1 MIETLTMARD
11 IIFHLYR
18 FQLIMKILSILF
30 KINIFI
36 LLFTSSV
43 FSQKG
48 NDTIT
53 VIDVKS
59 LMEPYQNKNP
69 DTIAYMLSQYPA
81 VFPGGRD
88 SLNAYVKMYL
98 FRKSI
103 QVAKDK
109 TMILCIFIIEK
120 SGCVSEVEI
129 LTPNNQNSELENG
142 VKNALYS
149 SPNWTPAS
157 QDGKKL
163 RFKTILPFHFP

>member
-1 MIETLTMARD
+1 
-11 IIFHLYR
+11 
-18 FQLIMKILSILF
+18 MKILSILF
-30 KINIFI
+30 KVNILI
-36 LLFTSSV
+36 LLFSSSV

-53 VIDVKS
+53 VMDVKS
-59 LMEPYQNKNP
+59 FIEPYQNKNP
-69 DTIAYMLSQYPA
+69 DTIAYMLSEYPA

-98 FRKSI
+98 FSKSI
-103 QVAKDK
+103 QVAKNK
-109 TMILCIFIIEK
+109 TMILCTFIIEK

-129 LTPNNQNSELENG
+129 LAPNNQNSVLENG

-149 SPNWTPAS
+149 SPTWNPAS

-163 RFKTILPFHFP
+163 RFKIMLPFYFP